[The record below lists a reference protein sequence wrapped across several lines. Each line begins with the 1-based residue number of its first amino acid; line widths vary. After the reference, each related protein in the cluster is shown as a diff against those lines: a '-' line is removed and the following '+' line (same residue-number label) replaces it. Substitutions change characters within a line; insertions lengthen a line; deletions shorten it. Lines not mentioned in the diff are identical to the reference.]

1 MRRSD
6 LSASIHTLDEL
17 LGGGAVQD
25 GSDIQDS
32 FEIDREPYW
41 KTRDGLETAKR
52 RALESNAELFSAKAS
67 LNYAQMNRKTANSS
81 LFPKLDLHGSLNATA
96 SASEK
101 GNPEKSNQEY
111 FRVGAALSWNIFN
124 GLADDAKME
133 TAKIAERTAQIQME
147 KVRLNVET
155 RVANAVDAHLRAL
168 ESLDVAEGN
177 DSLAFEMLELG
188 RERLKEGRITN
199 FEFRETQ
206 SQWRSARE
214 ALLSAKVAAAK
225 AEIQVKL
232 LTGDVLENGG

>member
-1 MRRSD
+1 
-6 LSASIHTLDEL
+6 
-17 LGGGAVQD
+17 
-25 GSDIQDS
+25 
-32 FEIDREPYW
+32 
-41 KTRDGLETAKR
+41 
-52 RALESNAELFSAKAS
+52 
-67 LNYAQMNRKTANSS
+67 MNRKTANSS

-168 ESLDVAEGN
+168 ESLEVAEGN
-177 DSLAFEMLELG
+177 DSLAFEMLSLG

-225 AEIQVKL
+225 AEIQVRL